1 MQRNGNRTSGSTAR
15 SIEVGGM
22 PALPKPVPAGAG
34 ELLAAEAATPPPGD
48 VIADIVVYGAT
59 PSGVMAAVSASGP
72 GANVVVVEPSE
83 HVGGMMSNGLT
94 ATDFGHTAM
103 LGELCVYLRRAGHA
117 VDAPVDMPDPWAS
130 ALAGDGRDAAAA
142 WEALGERYEHAVEL
156 ASTSSA
162 GLSIL
167 RELGAAAT
175 VRALSPP
182 T

>member
-1 MQRNGNRTSGSTAR
+1 VAGPLAVAQL
-15 SIEVGGM
+15 EVGWLTGSG
-22 PALPKPVPAGAG
+22 VPATAFPAV
-34 ELLAAEAATPPPGD
+34 ERAAAA
-48 VIADIVVYGAT
+48 
-59 PSGVMAAVSASGP
+59 
-72 GANVVVVEPSE
+72 
-83 HVGGMMSNGLT
+83 
-94 ATDFGHTAM
+94 GHTAM

-117 VDAPVDMPDPWAS
+117 VDAPVDVPDPWAS